1 MIKYEKS
8 EDDIEIVSDFRK
20 DEKATSTL
28 MFCWVEARFSSVAKA
43 GINLSILLPK
53 LPGG

>member
-1 MIKYEKS
+1 
-8 EDDIEIVSDFRK
+8 
-20 DEKATSTL
+20 

-53 LPGG
+53 LPGGWTEGIALGMGHAMWLLKHL